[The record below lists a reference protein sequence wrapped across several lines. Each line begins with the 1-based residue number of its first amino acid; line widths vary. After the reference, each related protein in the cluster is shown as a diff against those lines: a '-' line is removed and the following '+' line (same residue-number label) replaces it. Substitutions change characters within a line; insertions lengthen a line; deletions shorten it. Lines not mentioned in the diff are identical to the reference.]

1 MCAGDDRPIDRPTGP
16 GLPHQIGAII
26 LHPFNFVTRRFIA
39 PLSKTKQVPQTH
51 EDDTCQINL
60 HINWQP

>member
-39 PLSKTKQVPQTH
+39 PLSKTKQVVEIPR
-51 EDDTCQINL
+51 
-60 HINWQP
+60 P